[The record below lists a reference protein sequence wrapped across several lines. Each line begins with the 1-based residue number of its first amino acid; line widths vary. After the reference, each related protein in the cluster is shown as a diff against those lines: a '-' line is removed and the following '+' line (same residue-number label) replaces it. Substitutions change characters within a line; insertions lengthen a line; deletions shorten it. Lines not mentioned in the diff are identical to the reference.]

1 MLHPSEAAGG
11 RLTIRHSDG
20 QIEETVFPEAISP
33 DQPAFDI
40 SALTHEPAPGVSC
53 TVEMEGDAFEMED
66 QRNWTD
72 ASFKTYIRPL
82 SKPRPYV
89 IAKGEKDRQRI
100 TVTIKAP
107 AAAKPAGA
115 DADARLTL
123 GAPAGRMPSMALF
136 LDPDEL
142 PSALA
147 HAASV
152 GTAQDVIV
160 RFDADRGHDWRT
172 LVQAADFARSIGARL
187 AIEAIFNARRSA
199 NRGDAGR
206 RRDQVGKCR
215 AERRPGFTAPR
226 VQDAAI
232 EHAAGRRKRR
242 SASLSMRSGPPG

>member
-66 QRNWTD
+66 QRNWAD

-89 IAKGEKDRQRI
+89 IAKGRKDRQRI

-107 AAAKPAGA
+107 ASAKPATTA
-115 DADARLTL
+115 ADARLVL
-123 GAPAGRMPSMALF
+123 GRAGGP
-136 LDPDEL
+136 
-142 PSALA
+142 
-147 HAASV
+147 HAVDGAV
-152 GTAQDVIV
+152 PRPGRAAV
-160 RFDADRGHDWRT
+160 RA
-172 LVQAADFARSIGARL
+172 GARRV
-187 AIEAIFNARRSA
+187 ARYRTGRHRPVRCRS
-199 NRGDAGR
+199 
-206 RRDQVGKCR
+206 R
-215 AERRPGFTAPR
+215 A
-226 VQDAAI
+226 
-232 EHAAGRRKRR
+232 
-242 SASLSMRSGPPG
+242 